1 MIRYELIFDFLED
14 KWKFFFSIIKYIQ
27 DSTENKSVQAISAK
41 RCILIAY
48 SGVPNR
54 GAGLLIYFSFF
65 ADLTLAYLAL
75 PFYFSRGCLAACTK
89 FQVWRANWNHKP
101 CEFWLFYLPFMCT
114 LPFVFCT
121 YCSHYSHTAWQKPIF
136 IENCCFCKW
145 LNKK

>member
-1 MIRYELIFDFLED
+1 MENIFIEFYS
-14 KWKFFFSIIKYIQ
+14 KFIF
-27 DSTENKSVQAISAK
+27 VQGFASSMNYWASLATTRRIHLWN
-41 RCILIAY
+41 CWNVVCTP

-75 PFYFSRGCLAACTK
+75 PFYFFRGCLAACAK

-114 LPFVFCT
+114 LAFVFCT
-121 YCSHYSHTAWQKPIF
+121 YCSCYSHTAWQKPIF
-136 IENCCFCKW
+136 TENRCFCKW